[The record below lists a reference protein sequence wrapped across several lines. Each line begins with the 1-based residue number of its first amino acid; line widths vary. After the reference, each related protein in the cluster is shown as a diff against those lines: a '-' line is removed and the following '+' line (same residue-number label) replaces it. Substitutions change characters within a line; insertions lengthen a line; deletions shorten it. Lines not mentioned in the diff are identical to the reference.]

1 MAEHEIQ
8 DNQPLRAVAHLPKFD
23 GSNHREWNFE
33 IDLVFQYHEL
43 KDLVSGTEL
52 RPEEERNEAGELQ
65 NDAAIRLWTRKN
77 ITALNFIFASIT
89 KKIKE
94 NLYTPGL
101 NAAQIW
107 TKLNLQYQLQT
118 EEQLHL
124 LWQQYYDFKHTAGTL
139 T

>member
-33 IDLVFQYHEL
+33 IDLVFQHHEL

-52 RPEEERNEAGELQ
+52 RPEELRLRETLSALTLCTSHFITERNEAGELL

-77 ITALNFIFASIT
+77 ITALNFIFA
-89 KKIKE
+89 
-94 NLYTPGL
+94 
-101 NAAQIW
+101 
-107 TKLNLQYQLQT
+107 
-118 EEQLHL
+118 
-124 LWQQYYDFKHTAGTL
+124 
-139 T
+139 